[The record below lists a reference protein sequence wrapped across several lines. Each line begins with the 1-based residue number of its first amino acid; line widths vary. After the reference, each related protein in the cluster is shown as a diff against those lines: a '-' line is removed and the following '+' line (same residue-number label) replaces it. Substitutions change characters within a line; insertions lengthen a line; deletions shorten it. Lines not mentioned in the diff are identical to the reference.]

1 MSDTNNRIPG
11 PAGEEQPR
19 EPQTPAAQ
27 SPDEILAQINL
38 DEIGFPSDLVSD
50 LVTDLGVAP
59 AVSPVVAPVPA
70 AEPAEVTPAAESEAS
85 SDEPVETED
94 QSAQAPAADAT
105 EEEESEP
112 AEAAPGPA
120 EMEMIPEQPQEPP
133 AEPEQQAEDAA
144 AVVQQETVSEPAADG
159 SAAPEEQAESEAAEE
174 APVEDQPAAA
184 PAPETAAEPENEQP
198 APAENAAQPEGLSE
212 DEEEL
217 PPVTE
222 NALTVPQKSEDP
234 TAGMTLV
241 QRAQYHAR
249 MRRREQTRLRRENAR
264 REAAGMEV
272 TYQPMSVLDIRFT
285 LIRLAVAAVFLLLGL
300 VLSSTPVSFP
310 LYLVAYL
317 ITMLPVFAKV
327 AQNFAHGKYF
337 DEYLLILVASLGAFL
352 LRNYA
357 EASVVL
363 ILHGV
368 GKIASD
374 LVLNSTHKS
383 VAQQTPEVPEKAS
396 VVNMKGEERQV
407 APSEVRVGEFVL
419 VRSGERVPVD
429 GIVLRGDGTVDDAAL
444 TGDTEPLQVE
454 KNIRVLAGSLF
465 NGSLM
470 LLRAA
475 AKFEDCALSQMIR
488 VQEEGRDREAS
499 LEKSAVHG
507 VSRIIPIVII
517 LAVLLAVIPPL
528 FNSSTSISNWIYR
541 ALIILVV
548 CCPTAMAISVPLC
561 FACGTGRLSRKG
573 IHVKGSEAVE
583 KMAELRMAVFDKT
596 GTLTEGMPHVKEIYE
611 TKDFNQESILALA
624 AAAEQLSNHPVAR
637 AVVAAYQGKPQ
648 KISEFE
654 EFPGRGVRARIGNRN
669 LLAGNRRLMV
679 SRGVKGV
686 PDIRGTVVYVA
697 YEGDYAGAI
706 VLEDNIRSEA
716 AEAIK
721 GLKSQ
726 GVLRTVILTGDTESP
741 AQQTAN
747 AIGIDTVHFGLQ
759 PEEKASK
766 MEFLMRTIPTDG
778 TAAYIGDGIND
789 IEELK
794 LADVGIAMG
803 ASGTRQTAEAA
814 NVLIMTSNLNRLN
827 DAVRISHR
835 THGIAMQNMI
845 FVLLI
850 KLILVLL
857 TVFGVTY
864 MWQAVAADV
873 LVTVLAVL
881 NAARILGTK

>member
-120 EMEMIPEQPQEPP
+120 EMEMVPEQPQEPP
-133 AEPEQQAEDAA
+133 AEPEQPAEDAA

-159 SAAPEEQAESEAAEE
+159 SAAPEEQAESEAAEA
-174 APVEDQPAAA
+174 APVEDQSAAA

>member
-120 EMEMIPEQPQEPP
+120 EMEMVPEQPQEPP
-133 AEPEQQAEDAA
+133 AEPEQPAEDAA
-144 AVVQQETVSEPAADG
+144 AVVQQKTVSEPAADG
-159 SAAPEEQAESEAAEE
+159 SAAPEEQAESEAAEA
-174 APVEDQPAAA
+174 APVEDQSAAA